1 MDRDVAIVGM
11 ACIFPRAPDLASFW
25 RNLRDGVDAIS
36 DVPAGRWD
44 PSYYDPASTAPDRF
58 YARRGGFID
67 DYATFDAAAFGIMPI
82 AAQGAEP
89 DQLLALEV
97 ATAALADAGY
107 AEREFPRARTDVVLG
122 RGNYLGPAM
131 LRLVNITRGG
141 SQLVDALR
149 SQFVP

>member
-1 MDRDVAIVGM
+1 MERDVAIVGM
-11 ACIFPRAPDLASFW
+11 ACIFPQAPDLASYW

-44 PSYYDPASTAPDRF
+44 PAYYDPASTAPDRF

-97 ATAALADAGY
+97 ATTSSGFSGVPGGGIPL
-107 AEREFPRARTDVVLG
+107 RSRRCRAR
-122 RGNYLGPAM
+122 RIPSAM
-131 LRLVNITRGG
+131 IRATSSR
-141 SQLVDALR
+141 
-149 SQFVP
+149 